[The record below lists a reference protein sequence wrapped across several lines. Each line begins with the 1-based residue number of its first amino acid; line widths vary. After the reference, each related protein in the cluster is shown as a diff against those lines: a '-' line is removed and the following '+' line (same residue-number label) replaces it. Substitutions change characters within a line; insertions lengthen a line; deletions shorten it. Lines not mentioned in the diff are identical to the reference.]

1 MEHFLRAIGVASGF
15 WNGSVFG
22 GLDPYGAKSLPNAFS
37 APLLPDAHFWLDA
50 TDVKVRRDH
59 PIVSVVV
66 ILAVGVNT
74 DGRREVLG
82 GAGQGSGRAAA
93 GIPAEG

>member
-37 APLLPDAHFWLDA
+37 APLLPDPLIAVEFEIAENRRWIAVAPVREHHDMFAIIPDRNGGGLRGA
-50 TDVKVRRDH
+50 T
-59 PIVSVVV
+59 I
-66 ILAVGVNT
+66 
-74 DGRREVLG
+74 
-82 GAGQGSGRAAA
+82 SG
-93 GIPAEG
+93 P